1 MQINMVK
8 FGSGVPAIFKG
19 SPIKVP
25 PVSGKLRIMGGN
37 IQKSSGGTK
46 KVVQHANQKLEKFA
60 TSPKGSG
67 VNIKA

>member
-8 FGSGVPAIFKG
+8 FGTGVPAIFNG

-25 PVSGKLRIMGGN
+25 PVSGKLQMMGGN
-37 IQKSSGGTK
+37 IAKSGGATQ
-46 KVVQHANQKLEKFA
+46 KVVAKGNQRLEKFA
-60 TSPKGSG
+60 TTPKGGG